1 MFKKN
6 IFKKNQ
12 KYFTKISITVILF
25 LSLILFST
33 TALAEEIQFKFD
45 PAEVDFEGEVEAVYL
60 AGSFNDWQPTA
71 DEMSGPAEDGSYTL
85 EYNLRPGEHQYKFV
99 INGEHWFHD
108 PANELTTADGHG
120 GQNSIINV
128 GEKDLKAAQVGDGE
142 INAEFILHDP
152 ENRVYLNKLSQNRVQ
167 IRLES
172 RKNDVE
178 EVTLMTEI
186 DSERGQKEMNHYSSD
201 NKLDYWTVELDNLK
215 EILNYTFLIEDGNS
229 QLIYHQAGRGFDKLK
244 YFSFDPAAS
253 ESFSTPEWVQD
264 TVFYQIFPDR
274 FYNGNPANDPELIE
288 TYKNKEERY
297 KNIVPKWHQGIKET
311 EHHQLDPDNF
321 IDLDPSIHPKSG
333 WHVFYGG
340 DLQGVEQKF
349 DYLKELGINAIYFNP
364 LFEATANHRYN
375 TADYGKIDDNLA
387 VKGDFEAS
395 EEYFKEFIENAH
407 QNKIKIVLDAVFN
420 HSGFEFFAFEDVVE
434 KGEDS
439 EYSDW
444 FYIDN
449 YPITTLYE
457 QRTENKEPNY
467 EGWAGYGNHPVLNLD
482 NPEVKDYI
490 YQITKKWMD
499 PDGDG
504 DPSDGIDGWRLDV
517 ANDVKARHP
526 KFWREWRNFVKEINP
541 DAYITGEIWNNA
553 AQYLQGDEFDAVM
566 NYRFREA
573 VLAFIAE
580 ERIDAQGFINRI
592 NETNLDYPT
601 QAVFSL
607 QNLIDSHDT
616 ERFLY
621 SSGGNKDKLK
631 MAAALQF
638 TYPGAPMIYY
648 GTEVGLSGASDPDT
662 RRTMLWEER
671 PNGNQPDRDLY
682 QYYSKLAEIRKE
694 NEVLRTAGVK
704 FETVSAE
711 PEVVIVKRE
720 DENGRIY
727 TVLNA
732 ADVEKNI
739 QLEIENT
746 DQITELLTGEQ
757 YQFDSGQLKLKLDAF
772 SAKIL
777 KIK

>member
-1 MFKKN
+1 MKKKHLFKILVLAILMIYVF
-6 IFKKNQ
+6 IFSQ
-12 KYFTKISITVILF
+12 SV
-25 LSLILFST
+25 
-33 TALAEEIQFKFD
+33 LAEQIGFNFS
-45 PAEVDFEGEVEAVYL
+45 PAEVDFEGEVESVYL
-60 AGSFNDWQPTA
+60 AGSFNDWQPA
-71 DEMSGPAEDGSYTL
+71 AYKMNGPNEDDIYTL
-85 EYNLRPGEHQYKFV
+85 KYNLRPGEYQYKFV

-108 PANELTTADGHG
+108 PTNELTTADGHG
-120 GQNSIINV
+120 GQNSIINI
-128 GEKDLKAAQVGDGE
+128 GEKDLEEARLGDGE
-142 INAEFILHDP
+142 INEEFILHDR
-152 ENRVYLNKLSQNRVQ
+152 ENRVYLNKLSQDRVQ
-167 IRLES
+167 IRLET

-178 EVTLMTEI
+178 EVSIMTKI
-186 DSERGQKEMNHYSSD
+186 DSKRAQKEMSHYSSD
-201 NKLDYWTVELDNLK
+201 NKLDYWIAELKNLDQV
-215 EILNYTFLIEDGNS
+215 LNYSFLIEDADS
-229 QLIYHQAGRGFDKLK
+229 QLLYHQNGSGFNKLK
-244 YFSFDPAAS
+244 YFSYDSTAA
-253 ESFSTPEWVQD
+253 ESFNTPEWVQD
-264 TVFYQIFPDR
+264 AVFYQIFPDR
-274 FYNGNPANDPELIE
+274 FYNGNPDNDPELIE
-288 TYKNKEERY
+288 TYKNKNERY
-297 KNIVPKWHQGIKET
+297 KNIVPKWHQGIKES
-311 EHHQLDPDNF
+311 ESHQLDPDNF
-321 IDLDPSIHPKSG
+321 TDLDPSIHPKSG

-395 EEYFKEFIENAH
+395 EEYFKAFIENAH
-407 QNKIKIVLDAVFN
+407 QNEIKIVLDAVFN

-434 KGEDS
+434 KGKDS

-444 FYIDN
+444 FYIDD

-490 YQITKKWMD
+490 YQITEKWMD

-526 KFWREWRNFVKEINP
+526 EFWREWRNFVKKINP
-541 DAYITGEIWNNA
+541 EAYITGEIWNNA
-553 AQYLQGDEFDAVM
+553 AGYLRGDEFDAVM

-580 ERIDAQGFINRI
+580 ERIDAQSFINRI
-592 NETNLDYPT
+592 NEPNLDYPT
-601 QAVFSL
+601 QAVYSL

-638 TYPGAPMIYY
+638 TYPGAPMVYY

-671 PNGNQPDRDLY
+671 PNGNQPDLKLY
-682 QYYSKLAEIRKE
+682 DYYSQLAEIRE
-694 NEVLRTAGVK
+694 NNEVLRTAGVE
-704 FETVSAE
+704 FETINSE
-711 PEVVIVKRE
+711 PEVVILKRE
-720 DENGRIY
+720 NENGKIY

-732 ADVEKNI
+732 ADVEKSI
-739 QLEIENT
+739 KLEIENA
-746 DQITELLTGEQ
+746 DQITELLTEEE
-757 YQFDSGQLKLKLDAF
+757 YQINSGQLELKIGAF